1 MNLASHPSPI
11 TFFDL
16 ACGTGVV
23 TKLAI
28 ENLNATREL
37 TPQDQFT
44 GFDLAPKM
52 LEVFAERISLES
64 WSIDPSQITLKQG
77 DMKNTNLP
85 GNTYSHLTCN
95 FGPVISPNP
104 EQVLR
109 ESYRLLRQGGIAGWT
124 AWVTL
129 AWYPDVQ
136 RALNDIRDVSA
147 ERVRD
152 GTATPDDEKLAR
164 MPLLQAQDELVGLF
178 AGIDIRKLRA
188 QGESED
194 QISRWDRAEFF
205 RKQVEEAGF
214 VDVRVEVVRKE
225 FWVEKQTVKQMTLP
239 VLGILRMFWTEQEKE
254 TVVGVGLEERIGE
267 WWDRNFEEGGNGK
280 VFWDT
285 GSALVVTGRKS

>member
-1 MNLASHPSPI
+1 M
-11 TFFDL
+11 
-16 ACGTGVV
+16 
-23 TKLAI
+23 
-28 ENLNATREL
+28 
-37 TPQDQFT
+37 
-44 GFDLAPKM
+44 
-52 LEVFAERISLES
+52 
-64 WSIDPSQITLKQG
+64 
-77 DMKNTNLP
+77 
-85 GNTYSHLTCN
+85 
-95 FGPVISPNP
+95 
-104 EQVLR
+104 
-109 ESYRLLRQGGIAGWT
+109 
-124 AWVTL
+124 
-129 AWYPDVQ
+129 
-136 RALNDIRDVSA
+136 
-147 ERVRD
+147 RD
-152 GTATPDDEKLAR
+152 GTATSDDEKLAR
-164 MPLLQAQDELVGLF
+164 MPLLQDQDELVGLF